1 MSVPDGKV
9 KGPPP
14 AIRPGGG
21 GRHRHLFGPK
31 AKAKDIRGTGKRL
44 WSYFQ
49 HQRKPLALVF
59 LLVLAASALNLVS
72 PFLIGRAID
81 NYIVP
86 RDFNGLARISAV
98 MVAVYALAAVI
109 TWVQQYTIAG
119 IAQDMVLRLRNE
131 LFAKVQTLPL
141 QFFDRE
147 THGEL
152 MSRITNDIENINLF
166 LSSGITQLFSGII
179 MLVGTLGAM
188 LWLSPLLTVF
198 TLLVIPLI
206 TLAIRTIARRTRK
219 LFLSQQEKL
228 GQLNSMIEETLTGQR
243 AVKVFVREQKVLEQF
258 AAANTDLKTVGIQ
271 AQILSGVIPPLMN
284 MFNSLSFAI
293 VAAAGGLLAVK
304 GLVTVGVIAS
314 FTNYSRQFTRPL
326 NELANQFNLVQSA
339 LASAERVFEI
349 MDQSPEE
356 DTHSGLVALKD
367 VRGEVRF
374 HHVSFGYRPDVP
386 VLKDINLSVKPGEVI
401 ALVGPTGAG
410 KTTFVN
416 LLARF
421 YDLNEGAIY
430 IDGQDISAVKRD
442 SLRSQLGI
450 VLQDTHLFSETVREN
465 IRYGKLS
472 ATDAQVEQA
481 ARLAQAEPFI
491 IRLPAGY
498 DTVLSEDGGSLSQG
512 QRQLLS
518 IARAILA
525 DPAILILDE
534 ATSSVD
540 TRTELQIQQAM
551 LNLMHGRTTFVI
563 AHRLST
569 IQNADLIL
577 VIHHGRIIERGTHQ
591 ELLAA
596 KGFYYDLYMNQF
608 RYQAS

>member
-1 MSVPDGKV
+1 MY
-9 KGPPP
+9 
-14 AIRPGGG
+14 
-21 GRHRHLFGPK
+21 
-31 AKAKDIRGTGKRL
+31 KR
-44 WSYFQ
+44 Q
-49 HQRKPLALVF
+49 
-59 LLVLAASALNLVS
+59 
-72 PFLIGRAID
+72 AID

-339 LASAERVFEI
+339 LA
-349 MDQSPEE
+349 
-356 DTHSGLVALKD
+356 
-367 VRGEVRF
+367 
-374 HHVSFGYRPDVP
+374 
-386 VLKDINLSVKPGEVI
+386 LS
-401 ALVGPTGAG
+401 
-410 KTTFVN
+410 
-416 LLARF
+416 
-421 YDLNEGAIY
+421 
-430 IDGQDISAVKRD
+430 
-442 SLRSQLGI
+442 
-450 VLQDTHLFSETVREN
+450 
-465 IRYGKLS
+465 
-472 ATDAQVEQA
+472 
-481 ARLAQAEPFI
+481 
-491 IRLPAGY
+491 
-498 DTVLSEDGGSLSQG
+498 
-512 QRQLLS
+512 
-518 IARAILA
+518 
-525 DPAILILDE
+525 LIH
-534 ATSSVD
+534 
-540 TRTELQIQQAM
+540 I
-551 LNLMHGRTTFVI
+551 
-563 AHRLST
+563 
-569 IQNADLIL
+569 
-577 VIHHGRIIERGTHQ
+577 
-591 ELLAA
+591 
-596 KGFYYDLYMNQF
+596 
-608 RYQAS
+608 

>member
-1 MSVPDGKV
+1 MPNNKE
-9 KGPPP
+9 KTPPP
-14 AIRPGGG
+14 AMGPRGG
-21 GRHRHLFGPK
+21 GRHRFMFGPK
-31 AKAKDIRGTGKRL
+31 AKAKDIKGTGKRL
-44 WSYFQ
+44 WGYLH
-49 HQRKPLALVF
+49 HQKKPLIVVL
-59 LLVLAASALNLVS
+59 LLVIAASALNLIS

-86 RDFNGLARISAV
+86 RDFKGLIRISAI
-98 MVAVYALAAVI
+98 MLAVYLLAAVI

-119 IAQDMVLRLRNE
+119 IAQDIVLRLRSD

-141 QFFDRE
+141 QFFDRQP
-147 THGEL
+147 HGEL

-166 LSSGITQLFSGII
+166 LSSGITQVFSGVI
-179 MLVGTLGAM
+179 MLAGTLVAM

-198 TLLVIPLI
+198 TLLVIPLV
-206 TLAIRTIARRTRK
+206 TVALKTIAQRTRS
-219 LFLSQQEKL
+219 LFVSQQEKL
-228 GQLNSMIEETLTGQR
+228 GQLNSIIEETLTGQR
-243 AVKVFVREQKVLEQF
+243 AIKVFVQEKKVLEQF
-258 AAANTDLKTVGIQ
+258 AAANTKLKTVGIR
-271 AQILSGVIPPLMN
+271 AQILSGIIPPLMN

-293 VAAAGGLLAVK
+293 VAAAGGLLAVR
-304 GLVTVGVIAS
+304 GIVTVGVIAS

-326 NELANQFNLVQSA
+326 NTLANQFNLVQSA

-349 MDQSPEE
+349 MDQTPEE
-356 DTHSGLVALKD
+356 DVHSGLVTLKD

-374 HHVSFGYRPDVP
+374 DHVTFGYRPDVP
-386 VLKDINLSVKPGEVI
+386 VLKDVNLLVKPGEVI

-421 YDLNEGAIY
+421 YDLDEGTIY

-465 IRYGKLS
+465 IRYGKLT
-472 ATDAQVEQA
+472 ATDAEVEHA
-481 ARLAQAEPFI
+481 ARLAQADPFI
-491 IRLPAGY
+491 VRLPAGY

-540 TRTELQIQQAM
+540 TRTELQIQKAM
-551 LNLMHGRTTFVI
+551 LNLMQNRTAFVI

-577 VIHHGRIIERGTHQ
+577 VINHGQIIERGTHQ

>member
-1 MSVPDGKV
+1 M
-9 KGPPP
+9 
-14 AIRPGGG
+14 
-21 GRHRHLFGPK
+21 
-31 AKAKDIRGTGKRL
+31 

-243 AVKVFVREQKVLEQF
+243 AVKVFVREQKVSEQF

-349 MDQSPEE
+349 MDQTPEE

>member
-1 MSVPDGKV
+1 M
-9 KGPPP
+9 
-14 AIRPGGG
+14 
-21 GRHRHLFGPK
+21 
-31 AKAKDIRGTGKRL
+31 

-349 MDQSPEE
+349 MDQTPEE

>member
-1 MSVPDGKV
+1 M
-9 KGPPP
+9 
-14 AIRPGGG
+14 
-21 GRHRHLFGPK
+21 
-31 AKAKDIRGTGKRL
+31 

-349 MDQSPEE
+349 MDQTPEE

-551 LNLMHGRTTFVI
+551 LHLMHGRTTFVI

>member
-1 MSVPDGKV
+1 M
-9 KGPPP
+9 
-14 AIRPGGG
+14 
-21 GRHRHLFGPK
+21 
-31 AKAKDIRGTGKRL
+31 

>member
-1 MSVPDGKV
+1 
-9 KGPPP
+9 
-14 AIRPGGG
+14 
-21 GRHRHLFGPK
+21 
-31 AKAKDIRGTGKRL
+31 L

-349 MDQSPEE
+349 MDQTPEE